1 MYFEKK
7 NLSKRSFSFICVSP
21 AFYLYSGG
29 NSGTVTDAQHVRHKP
44 RWPIR
49 VNFLVLEMLSL
60 QVSMVIEQGDAWQ
73 VTGGLHDHR
82 KQWIALVD
90 ILFMFRS
97 FNHTFMKTFFRRRGV
112 FILTDHSGF
121 HRYILLIC
129 ITTYKKSRNTI
140 LLFTFDPQG
149 RNKTLK
155 GIAIFKLSEIGR
167 RTDVGGLLWWGY

>member
-7 NLSKRSFSFICVSP
+7 SLSKRSFSFICVSP

-73 VTGGLHDHR
+73 VTGGLHDHGLLACI
-82 KQWIALVD
+82 KWITPA
-90 ILFMFRS
+90 
-97 FNHTFMKTFFRRRGV
+97 N
-112 FILTDHSGF
+112 
-121 HRYILLIC
+121 
-129 ITTYKKSRNTI
+129 
-140 LLFTFDPQG
+140 DPQTPKDPSNEPQKILEPNDPHWWAQMIPRG
-149 RNKTLK
+149 KLECPGLKLLESIKFNQNKK
-155 GIAIFKLSEIGR
+155 
-167 RTDVGGLLWWGY
+167 Y